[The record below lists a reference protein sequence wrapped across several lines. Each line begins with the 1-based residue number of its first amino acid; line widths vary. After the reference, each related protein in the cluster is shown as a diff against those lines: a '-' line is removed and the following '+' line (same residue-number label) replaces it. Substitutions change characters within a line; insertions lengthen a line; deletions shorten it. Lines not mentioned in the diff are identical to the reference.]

1 MSVAKPITASRAED
15 DGFRR
20 AQPILR
26 ALMNLV
32 RAIQKLF
39 NMGEIKVEEYGRPSH
54 CGQRIVLAEPALF

>member
-1 MSVAKPITASRAED
+1 
-15 DGFRR
+15 
-20 AQPILR
+20 
-26 ALMNLV
+26 MNLV